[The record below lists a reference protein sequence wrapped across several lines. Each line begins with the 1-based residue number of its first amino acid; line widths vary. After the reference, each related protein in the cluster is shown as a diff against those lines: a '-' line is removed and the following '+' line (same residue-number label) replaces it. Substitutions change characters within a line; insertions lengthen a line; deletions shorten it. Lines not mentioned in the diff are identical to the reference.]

1 MAIFDDFD
9 WSMVAPIAASLGG
22 AYLTSRANDAAKQS
36 YQQGQ
41 QANVNAITQGAN
53 TANTAITAGRDAGTT
68 AITTGRDNAIDSI
81 KAGGTAS
88 AATNQATM
96 DLANDRAAPG
106 IQLFKQN
113 VSRDPNQL
121 TPQQQIA
128 MQDASRSAINNV
140 APGLRGS
147 GRATAA
153 INDDLVNRTKAGFVA
168 TNTAL
173 ANDSAKALAA
183 NTAAGY
189 TAAGNKAATE
199 AATGTNVGNAQQNAG
214 NNVANVN
221 TNAGNNL
228 ANVATSTGNAVG
240 KSMADT
246 GTVNANA
253 DTAGGTANASALG
266 AIGSIVANSN
276 KDATRNT
283 RYANYKSQTENP
295 V

>member
-9 WSMVAPIAASLGG
+9 WSQVVPIAAQLGG
-22 AYLTSRANDAAKQS
+22 AYMTSRANSNAQQS

-41 QANVNAITQGAN
+41 QANVNTITQGATN
-53 TANTAITAGRDAGTT
+53 ATNAITAGRDAGTA
-68 AITTGRDNAIDSI
+68 AINTGSGNAIESI
-81 KAGGTAS
+81 KAGG
-88 AATNQATM
+88 AAANTTNQATM
-96 DLANDRAAPG
+96 DLANERAAPG

-113 VSRDPNQL
+113 VSRDPTQL

-128 MQDASRSAINNV
+128 MTDASRLAINNV

-183 NTAAGY
+183 NTQAGY

-199 AATGTNVGNAQQNAG
+199 ANTGTAVGSTQNQAGANIANLNSNAA
-214 NNVANVN
+214 NNVANVT
-221 TNAGNNL
+221 TNA
-228 ANVATSTGNAVG
+228 ATNVG

-253 DTAGGTANASALG
+253 DTATGTANASALG

-283 RYANYKSQTENP
+283 RYADYKKTAETP